1 MYSDGE
7 AGGRERVAPRHPN
20 AAAALDPAAG
30 RGAAVGRD
38 RCHSASPPPGS
49 PPRGFCAVGVA
60 RWGCSR
66 TGPAFIAVGMT
77 QTLQ

>member
-7 AGGRERVAPRHPN
+7 AGGREQAAPRHPN

-38 RCHSASPPPGS
+38 RCHSASPPPGAA
-49 PPRGFCAVGVA
+49 FA
-60 RWGCSR
+60 RWGWL
-66 TGPAFIAVGMT
+66 GGAVRG
-77 QTLQ
+77 QDPRSSL

>member
-7 AGGRERVAPRHPN
+7 AGGREQAAPRHPN

-38 RCHSASPPPGS
+38 RCRSASTPGV
-49 PPRGFCAVGVA
+49 PAARLLRGGVA
-60 RWGCSR
+60 WWGCSR